1 MTGNVLQFPPP
12 VKAPPAPDPRETYE
26 RELERVEKAA
36 AALRAAIAM
45 RDALDATRERIR
57 RDTACE

>member
-1 MTGNVLQFPPP
+1 MGDVVRFPRP

-26 RELERVEKAA
+26 AELERIEKAA

-45 RDALDATRERIR
+45 RDALSVTRERIR